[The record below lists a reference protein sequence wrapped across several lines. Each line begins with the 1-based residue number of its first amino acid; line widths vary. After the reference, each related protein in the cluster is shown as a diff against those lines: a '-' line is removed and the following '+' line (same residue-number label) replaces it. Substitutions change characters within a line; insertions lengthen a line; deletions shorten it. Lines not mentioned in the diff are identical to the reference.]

1 MAKYASLSALMMTC
15 AIALGGCA
23 VSGGGDLVKSEQVR
37 SSIPLEASQL
47 PPIVDAAEATPT
59 QTAKAE
65 KFNQRD
71 DQILTIASAD
81 SAFEDKSSEIQ
92 QAYADAVG
100 DQAQITT
107 ERTSLKPFVGRW
119 TLDSGARKAKA
130 KVQQIGALFGKTE
143 QCELVLEDST
153 SGSGF
158 KAYGNS
164 SCPTSL
170 FMLDSWTAFGKKLVL
185 RDHMGDEIVSLRSRG
200 TDKWIGVDQRGETL
214 VLTKS

>member
-23 VSGGGDLVKSEQVR
+23 VSGGGDLVKGEQVR
-37 SSIPLEASQL
+37 SPIPLEASQL
-47 PPIVDAAEATPT
+47 PPIVDPAEATPT
-59 QTAKAE
+59 QTAKVE

-107 ERTSLKPFVGRW
+107 ERTRLKPFVGRW
-119 TLDSGARKAKA
+119 TLEPGARKA

-143 QCELVLEDST
+143 QCELVLEDGT

-170 FMLDSWTAFGKKLVL
+170 FMLDSWVAFGNKLVL

>member
-1 MAKYASLSALMMTC
+1 MAKYASLSALMMC

-23 VSGGGDLVKSEQVR
+23 VSGGGDRVSGAQAR
-37 SSIPLEASQL
+37 ATIPLEASQL
-47 PPIVDAAEATPT
+47 PAVVDPAEATPT
-59 QTAKAE
+59 ETAKAE

-71 DQILTIASAD
+71 DQILSIASAD
-81 SAFEDKSSEIQ
+81 EAFEDKSSEIQ
-92 QAYADAVG
+92 QAYADAIG

-119 TLDSGARKAKA
+119 TLVPGARKAKA
-130 KVQQIGALFGKTE
+130 QVQQIGALFGKAE
-143 QCELVLEDST
+143 QCELVLEDGT

-170 FMLDSWTAFGKKLVL
+170 FMLDSWVAFGNKLVL
-185 RDHMGDEIVSLRSRG
+185 RDHMGDDIVSLHSRG